1 MQPCQ
6 YFSQILRIFAHS
18 NFNNTLFQWFC
29 GFFGTACMCARSVLQ
44 GPAFLRTLV
53 ILGCAC
59 TAKKIPDNSHQYGMS
74 DISTTFQHIR

>member
-1 MQPCQ
+1 
-6 YFSQILRIFAHS
+6 
-18 NFNNTLFQWFC
+18 
-29 GFFGTACMCARSVLQ
+29 MCARSVLQ